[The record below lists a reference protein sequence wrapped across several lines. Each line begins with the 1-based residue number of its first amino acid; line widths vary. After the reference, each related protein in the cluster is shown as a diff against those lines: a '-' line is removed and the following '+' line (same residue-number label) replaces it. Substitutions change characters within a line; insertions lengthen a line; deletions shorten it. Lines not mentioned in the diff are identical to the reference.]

1 MGGWMLPLSIDVNV
15 VAVLSSFSVSV
26 LSSRRGGLRAQTGCL
41 TPASILRL
49 AALLV
54 GARARVSPAVRIRS
68 RSRDRRDGE
77 DDRREGGPRSVA
89 FDRNACDINIP
100 CPTNY
105 SLPRQAWMIE
115 SGDFP
120 PLLALEKS
128 SFSYIMQSPVRSV
141 GARLVL
147 SSVMRTRANF
157 LS

>member
-1 MGGWMLPLSIDVNV
+1 MLPLSIDVNV
-15 VAVLSSFSVSV
+15 VAVLSFFSVSV

-77 DDRREGGPRSVA
+77 DDRRDGGPRSVA
-89 FDRNACDINIP
+89 VDRNACDINIP
-100 CPTNY
+100 WPTNY
-105 SLPRQAWMIE
+105 SLPRQAWRMME
-115 SGDFP
+115 SEYFP